1 MIKFN
6 NVTATYTKDVG
17 LFDISFSVN
26 KGELVYLMGPTGAG
40 KSTVL
45 RSIYADIPIS
55 SGELLIND
63 INVSKIKR
71 KDIPYF
77 RRKIGMIFQDYR
89 LLSDRSVYENIAL
102 PLKIIGSSNKVIQ
115 DEVYRII
122 EKVGLENNT
131 FSYPSD
137 LSGGQK
143 QRVAI
148 ARALV
153 KRPFVILAD
162 EPTGNLDPNISDDII
177 DLLELATANG
187 TSVIMTTHNYPLI
200 KSRIKRFIEL
210 DKGKIV
216 E

>member
-17 LFDISFSVN
+17 LFDISFNVN

-63 INVSKIKR
+63 IDVSKIKR

-102 PLKIIGSSNKVIQ
+102 PLKIIGNSNKVIQ
-115 DEVYRII
+115 DEVYGII
-122 EKVGLENNT
+122 EKVGLENNI

-153 KRPFVILAD
+153 KQPFVILAD

>member
-1 MIKFN
+1 MIEFR
-6 NVTATYTKDVG
+6 NVTATYTKEVG
-17 LFDISFSVN
+17 LFDISFRVDE
-26 KGELVYLMGPTGAG
+26 GELVYLMGPTGAG

-55 SGELLIND
+55 SGKLLIKD
-63 INVSKIKR
+63 IDVSKIKR
-71 KDIPYF
+71 KDIPNF

-89 LLSDRSVYENIAL
+89 LLDDRSVYENIAL
-102 PLKIIGSSNKVIQ
+102 PLKIIGMSNKEIQ
-115 DEVYRII
+115 HEVYEII
-122 EKVGLENNT
+122 EKVDLGNNI
-131 FSYPSD
+131 FSYPKD

-153 KRPFVILAD
+153 KKPFVILAD

-177 DLLELATANG
+177 DLLELATDNG

-200 KSRIKRFIEL
+200 KSRMKRFIEL

>member
-17 LFDISFSVN
+17 LFDISFNVN

-55 SGELLIND
+55 SGELLINGID
-63 INVSKIKR
+63 VSKIKR

-102 PLKIIGSSNKVIQ
+102 PLKIIGNSNKVIQ
-115 DEVYRII
+115 DEVYGII